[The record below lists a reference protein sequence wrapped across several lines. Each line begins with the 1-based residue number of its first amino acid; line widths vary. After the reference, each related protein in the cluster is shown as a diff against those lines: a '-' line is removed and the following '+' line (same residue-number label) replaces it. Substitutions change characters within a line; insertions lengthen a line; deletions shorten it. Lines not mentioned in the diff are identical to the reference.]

1 MTILPPKPDKVSR
14 VALAARLTALRL
26 AAGMSGNALGKR
38 MGVVQSRVWK
48 IEHGQLLPTE
58 DDIHAWA
65 RATGQ
70 GREVAGELIG
80 MLAEA
85 RIEYQTFRA
94 AFRKG
99 GGAAGLRAQI
109 AAIEE
114 RSTRIGEFQV
124 AMIPAIL
131 QTAQY
136 AREILSLP
144 SGPAAWGSDRADI
157 DAMIDI
163 RLRRQELLHDPHKRI
178 QVVLGEAAL
187 RTLVCTRETLAGQ
200 LNKLLSVMRLPA
212 VELGIIGF
220 SQPMPVFPFT
230 AFSVRDED
238 LVVIERLT
246 GEQYLRADES
256 PEEVAAFLKF
266 FDLLRGATSTGTEAE
281 AIINRALE
289 DLR

>member
-1 MTILPPKPDKVSR
+1 LTIPPPKPDKVSR
-14 VALAARLTALRL
+14 EALAARLTALRL
-26 AAGMSGNALGKR
+26 AAGISGNAFGKR

-58 DDIHAWA
+58 DDIRAWV

-70 GREVAGELIG
+70 GREVVDELIE
-80 MLAEA
+80 MLGEA
-85 RIEYQTFRA
+85 RVEHQTFRTA
-94 AFRKG
+94 YRKG
-99 GGAAGLRAQI
+99 GGAAGLQAQI

-124 AMIPAIL
+124 AMIPVIL

-163 RLRRQELLHDPHKRI
+163 RLRRQEALHDSNKRI

-187 RTLVCTRETLAGQ
+187 RTLVCTPETLAGQ
-200 LNKLLSVMRLPA
+200 LDKLLSVMRLPA

-230 AFSVRDED
+230 AFSVRDDD
-238 LVVIERLT
+238 LIVIERLT
-246 GEQYLRADES
+246 GEQYLRVEESLDEVS
-256 PEEVAAFLKF
+256 AFLKF
-266 FDLLRGATSTGTEAE
+266 FDLLRDAASTGTEAE
-281 AIINRALE
+281 TIIRRALE
-289 DLR
+289 GLR